1 MTIKQQGG
9 IFGRNPTFN
18 DVDVEGTMTTGSIT
32 TSGNVDVQSG
42 FLQVSADPT
51 PVIRLS
57 GDGNNA
63 AFTTFG
69 ELQFF
74 NNDVSGVGPNVA
86 AFVKAKSFSS
96 TGGGGELYFGTIGS
110 AGSEGQ
116 EATEQVKID
125 LSGNV
130 NLIGGGNVVVASG
143 SGIDFGSNTLVDVN
157 NGVPVSKTVGSSVTD
172 VAHITTSSGGY
183 TNFIFEVYA
192 FSSGN
197 NMPAKGTILARGY
210 SGGWATVELKD
221 EQLSGTTPINLSVGN
236 SGADLIVKATQPNSS
251 TLTMFIKSIYKTNV
265 SITVA

>member
-18 DVDVEGTMTTGSIT
+18 DVGAENLTASTSISSPLIDTLRLTDDGSSGLRLYSKQSGGRGLIFASGIIYP
-32 TSGNVDVQSG
+32 SGNSG
-42 FLQVSADPT
+42 AT
-51 PVIRLS
+51 
-57 GDGNNA
+57 NNNGTDLGTA
-63 AFTTFG
+63 SVRFKDIYT
-69 ELQFF
+69 
-74 NNDVSGVGPNVA
+74 NN
-86 AFVKAKSFSS
+86 VK
-96 TGGGGELYFGTIGS
+96 L
-110 AGSEGQ
+110 
-116 EATEQVKID
+116 
-125 LSGNV
+125 
-130 NLIGGGNVVVASG
+130 ASG
-143 SGIDFGSNTLVDVN
+143 GGIDFGSNTLVDVN
-157 NGVPVSKTVGSSVTD
+157 NGVPVAKTVGSSVTD
-172 VAHITTSSGGY
+172 VAHITTTSGGY

-210 SGGWATVELKD
+210 SGAWATVELKD